1 MIDGLFLFSLCK
13 YSVCGH
19 SDLKPCIFCFSVYNG
34 AMFRVATGII
44 ITIGGLFFLVGGLLE
59 QEGSAIVGAVAI
71 VIGIAILMNKKED
84 EIEQI
89 KNNTHK
95 DHE

>member
-1 MIDGLFLFSLCK
+1 
-13 YSVCGH
+13 
-19 SDLKPCIFCFSVYNG
+19 
-34 AMFRVATGII
+34 MFRVATGII